1 MNERRKGLVKL
12 AFKVLDS
19 DNSGQIDM
27 NDIKGVYN
35 AKFHPDVIAEK
46 KTEEEV
52 LLDFLQSFEKKPVS
66 KNKNNK
72 NNRNEKRSFDGM
84 ITLDEFY
91 EYYANISASVD
102 DDDYFELMIRNAWH
116 ISGGEGWCGN
126 TTNKRI
132 LVTDVH
138 GKQSVQEMK
147 NDIKIKKDDADA
159 MLANLK
165 SQGIENVAYI
175 NTSDKL
181 NMKNTIQNNN
191 IVEIRTKYANNN
203 NNSNENSK
211 DNSQVL
217 PLNAFAL
224 TNPDVPHLNNTL
236 NNQGMSL
243 NAYARQNLQN
253 SRNNRNANASNNQTR
268 LNNYGENSNSK
279 LTIEVSSLDLKGNH
293 MNAGDSRNNSRQS
306 SARQSLNR
314 TRLY

>member
-181 NMKNTIQNNN
+181 NMKNTIQNKN

-279 LTIEVSSLDLKGNH
+279 LTIEVSSLDLKGNNL
-293 MNAGDSRNNSRQS
+293 NAGDSRNNSRQS